1 MNDKRFE
8 ELETRIAFQEDL
20 LQKLDDALAGQQ
32 KQLFDLQAR
41 LAIVTKQVRELE
53 PVVDQDPDS
62 DRPPHY

>member
-1 MNDKRFE
+1 MSDKRFE

-41 LAIVTKQVRELE
+41 LALVTEQVRELE
-53 PVVDQDPDS
+53 PTVDQDPDS
-62 DRPPHY
+62 ERPPHY